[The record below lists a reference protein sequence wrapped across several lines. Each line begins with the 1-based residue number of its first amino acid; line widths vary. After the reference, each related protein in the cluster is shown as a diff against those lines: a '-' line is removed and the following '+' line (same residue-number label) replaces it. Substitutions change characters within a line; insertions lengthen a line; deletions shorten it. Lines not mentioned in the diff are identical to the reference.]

1 MTYYRVALQRE
12 QSLTWRWESTVLSS
26 LNEAFGFLRLYR
38 MIPRERFRVF
48 FSSSVDYLNEML
60 ARENQGLPS
69 NSLTAD
75 QLFNE
80 SKHIDP
86 REMQQVESASGPGQG
101 MGTAVTSLLGGAQAW
116 HEQGQCVPAQGSTSV
131 LERSRLAIELDGSG
145 DHDTPYR
152 FSLPVSLPQVLAWTR
167 LLARVRRGEL
177 EP

>member
-1 MTYYRVALQRE
+1 MTYYRVALERD
-12 QSLTWRWESTVLSS
+12 QSPTWRWTSTVLTS
-26 LNEAFGFLRLYR
+26 LDGVFGFIRLYH
-38 MIPRERFRVF
+38 MVPRDYLRVF

-69 NSLTAD
+69 NSLMAD
-75 QLFNE
+75 QLFNG

-86 REMQQVESASGPGQG
+86 HEMQRLESADRPGQG
-101 MGTAVTSLLGGAQAW
+101 MAVTSLLGAQAW
-116 HEQGQCVPAQGSTSV
+116 HEQGQPAPDKGSTSV
-131 LERSRLAIELDGSG
+131 LERSRLAVELDGSA

-152 FSLPVSLPQVLAWTR
+152 FSLPASLPQALAWTR

>member
-1 MTYYRVALQRE
+1 MTYYRVALQRD
-12 QSLTWRWESTVLSS
+12 QSPTWRWASTVLTS
-26 LNEAFGFLRLYR
+26 LDGVFGFIRLYHLV
-38 MIPRERFRVF
+38 PRDHFRVF
-48 FSSSVDYLNEML
+48 FSSSVDYLNGML

-75 QLFNE
+75 QLFDG

-86 REMQQVESASGPGQG
+86 HEMHLLESAGRSGQG
-101 MGTAVTSLLGGAQAW
+101 MGIAVTSLLGAQAW

-131 LERSRLAIELDGSG
+131 LERSRLAIELDGSA

-152 FSLPVSLPQVLAWTR
+152 FSLPISLPQVLAWTR
-167 LLARVRRGEL
+167 LLARVQRGEL

>member
-1 MTYYRVALQRE
+1 MTYYRVALERD
-12 QSLTWRWESTVLSS
+12 QSPTWRWTSTVLTS
-26 LNEAFGFLRLYR
+26 LDGVFGFIRLYH
-38 MIPRERFRVF
+38 MVPRDYLRVF
-48 FSSSVDYLNEML
+48 FSSSVDYLDEML

-75 QLFNE
+75 QLFNG

-86 REMQQVESASGPGQG
+86 REMQRLESAGRPGQG
-101 MGTAVTSLLGGAQAW
+101 MGMAVTSLLGAQAW
-116 HEQGQCVPAQGSTSV
+116 HEQGQPAPDKGSTSV
-131 LERSRLAIELDGSG
+131 LERSRLAVELDGSA

-152 FSLPVSLPQVLAWTR
+152 FSLPASLPQVLAWTR